1 MANFNEVL
9 CARFQMELIC
19 VGKRYTIRIRGEA
32 KGIVRVITTGGCRNG
47 DLTGQQD
54 DPEDKPKNLFHRE
67 LLSLFN
73 KTVAKI
79 RSVQ

>member
-47 DLTGQQD
+47 DQTGQQD
-54 DPEDKPKNLFHRE
+54 DPEDKPKNLF
-67 LLSLFN
+67 S
-73 KTVAKI
+73 
-79 RSVQ
+79 S